1 MREFQGAATRM
12 RRASRRAIR
21 RRWPSVTRRT
31 SPALRAGRIVVE
43 AGVAGGRRGAVYRGV
58 LHTLDRVDFA
68 RGIARRFGLDGEI
81 VPVKTADVK
90 LLAPRPLRGGLRVDR
105 AAALLRN
112 KPLGIDEALERFR
125 AEWARRAG

>member
-1 MREFQGAATRM
+1 M
-12 RRASRRAIR
+12 
-21 RRWPSVTRRT
+21 
-31 SPALRAGRIVVE
+31 RAGRIVIE

-90 LLAPRPLRGGLRVDR
+90 LLAPRPLRGGLRVER

-112 KPLGIDEALERFR
+112 TSRSRSK
-125 AEWARRAG
+125 RR